1 MSGQGTTRCWECEA
15 PTAALVTVAL
25 RTGAR
30 HLTSVALCQNCF
42 DTCYLALASDTDA
55 GRGEL
60 SVESVS

>member
-1 MSGQGTTRCWECEA
+1 LSGQQTTQCWECEA
-15 PTAALVTVAL
+15 PTAGLVTVAL

-30 HLTSVALCQNCF
+30 HLTSVALCQGCF

-60 SVESVS
+60 SVKPVP